1 MLFRCFTFTINFS
14 YHKHIHIHTY
24 QTHLKFL
31 YHINHI
37 LLHNILFSA
46 SYLYYFIKP
55 LWFKIPY
62 KIGSETEQIVI
73 YQYNIPFRSIKK
85 WSILTTL
92 TPSYNM
98 DKKWSPNCFCS
109 KKLVWIFLCFPLR
122 IVFYNLFIFLWIYAR
137 CWTYINLHCTLH
149 PCTCFIGFWK
159 LVQHFQVN
167 IQVGF
172 NYLLFWFFLDLHSKW
187 RKTMKLTN

>member
-1 MLFRCFTFTINFS
+1 MKHNCIEHNISEWVLICNVFPFCLHVNRVYWLATSAPEIVLYGKNQSTNDHGRELNQCNTWKLIFFSLLLLSSVNSFEMLFRCFTFTINFS

-46 SYLYYFIKP
+46 PYLYYFIKP

-92 TPSYNM
+92 SPSYNIPR
-98 DKKWSPNCFCS
+98 S
-109 KKLVWIFLCFPLR
+109 LCL
-122 IVFYNLFIFLWIYAR
+122 
-137 CWTYINLHCTLH
+137 
-149 PCTCFIGFWK
+149 
-159 LVQHFQVN
+159 
-167 IQVGF
+167 
-172 NYLLFWFFLDLHSKW
+172 YL
-187 RKTMKLTN
+187 